1 MMRTVL
7 TGPFLAGAVVACGF
21 AGGGVTPA
29 LADTVCFSAE
39 DTRDHVAR
47 QGLISL
53 SDVVRS
59 ARGGGQAELIS
70 ARLCETSGNM
80 VYMIAMLGR
89 DGRLLRLTVDAR
101 SGNLINTR

>member
-7 TGPFLAGAVVACGF
+7 KGPILACAMLACGLP
-21 AGGGVTPA
+21 GRGVETA
-29 LADTVCFSAE
+29 SAETVCFSAE
-39 DTRDHVAR
+39 DTRDHVAKH
-47 QGLISL
+47 GLIAL

-59 ARGGGQAELIS
+59 ARGAGQADLIS

-101 SGNLINTR
+101 TGELINTR